1 MTSGATDSA
10 QDSLIDCAFAAAL
23 PAWQGE
29 LSLQLPTGSRVAD
42 ALARALAMLT
52 VRGVVLAA
60 DDQRWWAEAPVGI
73 FGEACTRERR
83 LAPGDRIEL
92 YRPLRVDPKAAR
104 RARAQQ
110 TQTEKGR
117 NPLTAKP
124 TRQG

>member
-1 MTSGATDSA
+1 MTEGTADSA
-10 QDSLIDCAFAAAL
+10 QDSRIDCAFAVAL

-29 LSLQLPTGSRVAD
+29 LPLQLPMGSRVAD
-42 ALARALAMLT
+42 AVDAALVLLTARGIVLT
-52 VRGVVLAA
+52 F
-60 DDQRWWAEAPVGI
+60 DDQAWWAEAPVGI

-83 LAPGDRIEL
+83 LAPGDRVEL
-92 YRPLRVDPKAAR
+92 YRPLLVDPKAAR